1 MELFR
6 TIYPYTVYILYA
18 SALIALITM
27 FVLLIKTLGA
37 LKALKLTLAPVNS
50 ITTHINEVTE
60 KKDYITK
67 YFRDKNNELKQ
78 FLKKFGLFLTVWHIL
93 FPKKDKRRR

>member
-1 MELFR
+1 MELLK
-6 TIYPYTVYILYA
+6 TIYPYTVYVLYA
-18 SALIALITM
+18 AVLIALIAM
-27 FVLLIKTLGA
+27 FALLIKTLGA

-50 ITTHINEVTE
+50 ITTQINEVIE

-67 YFRDKNNELKQ
+67 YIKDKNNELKQ